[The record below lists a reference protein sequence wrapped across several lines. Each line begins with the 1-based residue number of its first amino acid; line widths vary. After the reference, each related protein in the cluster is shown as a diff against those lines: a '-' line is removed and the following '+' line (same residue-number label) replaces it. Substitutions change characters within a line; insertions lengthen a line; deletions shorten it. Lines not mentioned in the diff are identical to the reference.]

1 MNIIG
6 FDFSINKPAAC
17 VYINRNYIF
26 YSWPFDLSD
35 KLKTVYRNAGVN
47 LQNRFDIKYK
57 GTDSTLKMRW
67 EVKNAQYLSKLII
80 SDLLP
85 FINNETIIAFEG
97 LSYGSSGNMG
107 IQLGGYKYILMNALS
122 QLISIDNMWT
132 YAPITIKK
140 TAGCSKKGQTKSDL
154 IDSFITNY
162 YGDSSL
168 RQALKNNT
176 SEFKKK
182 TGTWIEHLDD
192 LIDSFFVVETYKSKE
207 LYN

>member
-1 MNIIG
+1 
-6 FDFSINKPAAC
+6 
-17 VYINRNYIF
+17 
-26 YSWPFDLSD
+26 
-35 KLKTVYRNAGVN
+35 
-47 LQNRFDIKYK
+47 
-57 GTDSTLKMRW
+57 
-67 EVKNAQYLSKLII
+67 
-80 SDLLP
+80 
-85 FINNETIIAFEG
+85 
-97 LSYGSSGNMG
+97 
-107 IQLGGYKYILMNALS
+107 MNALS

-140 TAGCSKKGQTKSDL
+140 TAGCSKKGQTKSDV